1 MFELYIIFLENVN
14 MVNISIQTI
23 RADEQQVHWTL
34 KCFDSVTK
42 YKYFQSVHTKNLDT

>member
-23 RADEQQVHWTL
+23 RADEQVSLDFEMFRQ
-34 KCFDSVTK
+34 C
-42 YKYFQSVHTKNLDT
+42 YKVQIFSISTHKKI